1 MKLVNMTFN
10 DNLMLILSFEALNT
24 TVAEFRDARDQLEDT
39 FERIG
44 QDNLVRRSADFY
56 IGYVIGGIRANFRC
70 IARQQGFSTNDI
82 NAAMSYLSNYIV
94 SNMAMIMET
103 VTRK

>member
-1 MKLVNMTFN
+1 MTFN
-10 DNLMLILSFEALNT
+10 DNQMLILSFEALNAT
-24 TVAEFRDARDQLEDT
+24 IAEFKDGRDQLEDT

-44 QDNLVRRSADFY
+44 EDRIARSNADFY

-82 NAAMSYLSNYIV
+82 NAALPYVSNYIV
-94 SNMAMIMET
+94 SNIEMIIEA
-103 VTRK
+103 VDSK

>member
-1 MKLVNMTFN
+1 MTFN
-10 DNLMLILSFEALNT
+10 DNQMLILSFEALNAT
-24 TVAEFRDARDQLEDT
+24 IAEFKDDRDQLEDT

-44 QDNLVRRSADFY
+44 EDRIVRSNAVFY

-82 NAAMSYLSNYIV
+82 NAALPYVSNYIV
-94 SNMAMIMET
+94 SNIEMIIEA
-103 VTRK
+103 VDSK

>member
-10 DNLMLILSFEALNT
+10 DNQMLILSFEALNAT
-24 TVAEFRDARDQLEDT
+24 IAEFKDGRDQLEDT

-44 QDNLVRRSADFY
+44 EDKLVRRNADFY
-56 IGYVIGGIRANFRC
+56 IGCVIGGIRANFRC

-82 NAAMSYLSNYIV
+82 NAALPYVSNYIV
-94 SNMAMIMET
+94 SNIEMIIEA
-103 VTRK
+103 VDSK